1 MAVKDYYSQS
11 QDDGLQ
17 LPAGI
22 ISARAQS
29 CTAQYTYNCR
39 AIRLKLYRVGS
50 PGTLTLEL
58 HETGG
63 YPTGVASGSKSV
75 DIDSITTSTNGE
87 WVTFDFGEGNEV
99 SISSS
104 TQYWIKIDTPSAGDA
119 SNYVCWIRDSSNGFG
134 NGSPAYYYGAWTGGT
149 GDFFFELWDSLPGGG
164 EGDPP
169 TKATNPT
176 PANSATEVDFSAFGL
191 SWDDGGNSDSYDV
204 YIGDT
209 GSLTKVSSEQVGTTY
224 TTTLVEIQSVIGSS
238 PIEQKIYWR
247 IDSINENGTTTGDE
261 WNFDPRPG
269 QASSPSPTNEATGQN
284 MGLTLSWTAG
294 TNASTE
300 SVTGGQTGNLSELT
314 TDLEVQ
320 EYGWDIWAGNTEHQ
334 WRVDSTNQFGTT
346 TGTVWSFT
354 TLTFDPVMPS
364 WENLSGKTLGP
375 LTGGTEGVDFRYLGL
390 NTMST
395 VKRLVCAAQSALYY
409 EDR

>member
-1 MAVKDYYSQS
+1 MAVKDTYSQS

-17 LPAGI
+17 LPAGA

-29 CTAQYTYNCR
+29 CTAQYTYDCR

-50 PGTLTLEL
+50 PGNLTLEL
-58 HETGG
+58 HENVG
-63 YPTGVASGSKSV
+63 YPTGLASGSKTV
-75 DIDSITTSTNGE
+75 DIDSITTSTSGE
-87 WVTFDFGEGNEV
+87 WVTFDFGEGSEV

-104 TQYWIKIDTPSAGDA
+104 TQYWIRIDTPSAGDT

-134 NGSPAYYYGAWTGGT
+134 NGSPAYYYGAWAGGT
-149 GDFFFELWDSLPGGG
+149 GDFFFEMWDSLPDEGGA
-164 EGDPP
+164 P

-191 SWDDGGNSDSYDV
+191 SWEDGGNADTYDV

-209 GSLTKVSSEQVGTTY
+209 GSLTKVSTAQAGTTY
-224 TTTLVEIQSVIGSS
+224 TTNLSEIETAIGSS

-247 IDSINENGTTTGDE
+247 VDSTNDEGTTTGDE

-269 QASSPSPTNEATGQN
+269 QASSPSPATAATDQAIY
-284 MGLTLSWTAG
+284 LTLTWTVG
-294 TNASTE
+294 TNATTE
-300 SVTGGQTGNLSELT
+300 TLTGGETGNLSEL
-314 TDLEVQ
+314 ESGMEAQ
-320 EYGWDIWAGNTEHQ
+320 EYVWNDLNGSTEHQ
-334 WRVDSTNQFGTT
+334 WRIDSVNQFGTT

-354 TLTFDPVMPS
+354 TLGFAPPLPT

-375 LTGGTEGVDFRYLGL
+375 LTGGTEGVDFRYLGTNNL
-390 NTMST
+390 ST
-395 VKRLVCAAQSALYY
+395 VKRLVCAAASAIYY